1 MEKGVGLPKMKKLI
15 LGLFTFF
22 ILQSQCLTADYSN
35 LKQPDEFT
43 CAPTSSL
50 NLIKNI
56 CKTCE
61 APSLNY
67 MKKLQKTDENGT
79 TAFNLCYGLEKY
91 FKTQNKHSD
100 IRYFGIKKVKIY
112 KHSNN
117 FDLLSISNPLN
128 KNYGAILN
136 IGVYTQNSKGE
147 YVRQW
152 GHYVN
157 LISINDKF
165 IKIIDPYNKNSYI
178 DKLQYQTS
186 KDIKLIN
193 KKDNE
198 KYIKADKYYVIK
210 TPLNYLQKNETA
222 IINGVITIKL
232 N

>member
-1 MEKGVGLPKMKKLI
+1 MKKLI
-15 LGLFTFF
+15 LVLFTFF
-22 ILQSQCLTADYSN
+22 ILQNQCLTADYSN
-35 LKQPDEFT
+35 LKQPDEYT

-61 APSLNY
+61 APSIDY
-67 MKKLQKTDENGT
+67 MKKLQKTGENGT

-91 FKTQNKHSD
+91 FKTQNKKSD
-100 IRYFGIKKVKIY
+100 IRYFEPVTEVKCCG
-112 KHSNN
+112 
-117 FDLLSISNPLN
+117 FDLPIITNPLY

-165 IKIIDPYNKNSYI
+165 IEIIDPYNQNSYI
-178 DKLQYQTS
+178 DKLQYQES

-198 KYIKADKYYVIK
+198 KYIKTDKYYIIK